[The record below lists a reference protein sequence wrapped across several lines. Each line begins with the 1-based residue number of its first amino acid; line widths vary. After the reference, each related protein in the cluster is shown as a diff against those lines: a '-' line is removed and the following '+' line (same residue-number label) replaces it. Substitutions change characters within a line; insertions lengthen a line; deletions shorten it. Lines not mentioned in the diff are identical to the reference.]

1 MHCLLGH
8 RGKPLLVTFKGDVK
22 KKIANGAYVKVV
34 VKYGLIQ
41 LLSTTADFC
50 EQTQNVDLNCPLE
63 PGKMVITKSIDMPS
77 VIPPVWNT
85 LGTVLICD
93 ANVLQGDVQ
102 CSR

>member
-8 RGKPLLVTFKGDVK
+8 RGKPLAVTFEGVVK
-22 KKIANGAYVKVV
+22 KNIADGAYAKVV

-41 LLSTTADFC
+41 LLSTTVDFC

-102 CSR
+102 CSC